1 MIIISTFRFCLVRKT
16 LNNTYKIVK
25 IINSVDTEITKKKF
39 FFMEKN
45 EILILTGIF
54 FLGISTA
61 MFSPYA
67 PIWLLQIFNVDPYFI
82 LGFVSIIPYFVIA
95 IGTTVWGI
103 MSDKFG
109 NKRFVFMGFITS
121 GLMYFT
127 LMFINNPY
135 AFLAVML
142 VGYIFISG
150 QTSNIYSY
158 ATLTSSKKKEVILGE
173 IAATFSLAWL
183 VASPIAAVIHDNVAT
198 FSLNWYSSSS
208 VSSIISLNAQ
218 TPTNGILNFASFLS
232 KFFSAELVNH
242 PAQGVQLFIAI
253 ISCAIASIF
262 ILFTK
267 EERRE
272 KKQAKEQELKKIGKL
287 TEFKLIFV
295 VLMLVAFFQN
305 ATSGG
310 FWSYASLY
318 YIDFLRAPAVYFS
331 YFLIGT
337 TTTGVVLSLL
347 LGRLAKIR
355 KITSAVMAFT
365 FLQILIYLLMTLFP
379 LNVTLGLIVYSFP
392 TYVISTIC
400 LTGLVGTFS
409 NKFRRATAF
418 GLFNTIGIAGSI
430 SAILLMGIVAD
441 KSSKGL
447 ISMLSIALG
456 FSICTFVLTIILSII
471 IEKRK
476 YLI

>member
-1 MIIISTFRFCLVRKT
+1 M
-16 LNNTYKIVK
+16 N
-25 IINSVDTEITKKKF
+25 TEITKKKR
-39 FFMEKN
+39 FFMERN

-67 PIWLLQIFNVDPYFI
+67 PIWLTQIFDVERNTI
-82 LGFVSIIPYFVIA
+82 LGFVAIIPYFVIA

-109 NKRFVFMGFITS
+109 NKRFVFMGFIAA

-135 AFLAVML
+135 TFLAVML

-158 ATLTSSKKKEVILGE
+158 ATLTSSKRKEVILGE

-183 VASPIAAVIHDNVAT
+183 VASPIAALIHDNAAN
-198 FSLNWYSSSS
+198 FSLNWYSSAS
-208 VSSIISLNAQ
+208 VSSIVSLNAQ
-218 TPTNGILNFASFLS
+218 TPTNGILNFAIVLS
-232 KFFSAELVNH
+232 KFFSNELVNH

-253 ISCAIASIF
+253 VSCAIASIF

-272 KKQAKEQELKKIGKL
+272 KKQAKEQESKKMGKL

-318 YIDFLRAPAVYFS
+318 FIDFLRAPAVYFS

-337 TTTGVVLSLL
+337 TTIGVVLSLL
-347 LGRLAKIR
+347 LGRLTKIR
-355 KITSAVMAFT
+355 RITAAVMSFI

-400 LTGLVGTFS
+400 LTSLVGTFS
-409 NKFRRATAF
+409 NKIRRATAF

-430 SAILLMGIVAD
+430 SATLLMGFVAD
-441 KSSKGL
+441 RSPKGL
-447 ISMLSIALG
+447 VSLLGFALG
-456 FSICTFVLTIILSII
+456 FSICTFVLAIILSII
-471 IEKRK
+471 IERRK
-476 YLI
+476 HLI